1 MLADAEVAAKLYE
14 RACGDHGSV
23 IKVPYTVELPPDTTA
38 AQLVAAQPAAKALAR
53 QARGQRGRRGRSLI
67 RAYQGTT
74 TEVLR
79 RWGDQRRQVHG

>member
-14 RACGDHGSV
+14 RACGDSV
-23 IKVPYTVELPPDTTA
+23 IKVPYTVELSPDTTA
-38 AQLVAAQPAAKALAR
+38 AQLVGAQPAAKALAR
-53 QARGQRGRRGRSLI
+53 QARGRRGRRRRSLI
-67 RAYQGTT
+67 RAYQGTI